1 MFLSPQDSESLDS
14 CIQSSLSA
22 LYPPF
27 EATAATVLCQ
37 VLDVVETTYRGDG
50 LRYIID
56 FLVPAK
62 HILQSIQQD
71 ACFPYCGFLF
81 RHEGW
86 PLCIHEKVIIQLS
99 SLDWRVL
106 QPSDFYLQV
115 TPSHK
120 SPPRITVKCLAVS
133 GQHVEELDVPELAYT
148 SLFTMDWLDSI
159 NRERTVVKRNA
170 LEHCLLSADN
180 DIFRVPWEDIVHPEF
195 ISRPPKV
202 SEQGESRGVIN
213 EHGDRE
219 RRNSDID
226 QEDNPEDIKCRIFI
240 DTSTDQSGEMDCSN
254 KNDKLLPALEEV
266 NKDSSGRSS
275 SCTAE
280 DSEGEYV
287 ELADISLPRF
297 SPQKGSLTQA
307 ISMNYRN
314 LHKPQTAGST
324 HSKAIPTDS
333 LQKPGACSQSMVCAM
348 LIEENLNDTYQPVI
362 LTPTVPAVVESSHQQ
377 VERPEPTCA
386 TGTAHCDSVFK
397 HASEKELFTQHSSFD
412 TASLSDIPT
421 CNTSQL
427 DSKPVNTSQ
436 LDDNLVSTLQADDKP
451 ISMSEL
457 DNQLVSTSQLDNE
470 AVETPKPEN
479 KLVNTSQVDD
489 KLVSTLQTD
498 NKPVSISE
506 LENKP
511 VDTLQP
517 NSKPVNTS
525 QPENEPVKS
534 SQLDNQSQLDN
545 IVVSTL
551 IPDCRTVDTLQPECN
566 LISVSQPDS
575 TPVNVVQRLSKA
587 VDILEPVLP
596 STLES
601 EYSEQA
607 IVEQQISDPAERQEV
622 SSKSKQVTA
631 ELEDNNNLS
640 NSEPLTVS
648 MSLQKQT
655 NLTESS
661 QCQVHTCIQSPPEQ
675 EHVLPVDQS
684 VLDTPAINNDHQT
697 FSDGGYNKEKSGDCI
712 ASALE
717 EGRPVLATMQRKQV
731 IFASVTTEP
740 GENLAATFSQ
750 GQVRTEP
757 SENKITSEVEVE
769 VCHTKKEHAD
779 REVAKSSCKEAEKV
793 EIKSSRVTERTTDR
807 DIVAVSTAE
816 EVKTAQT
823 GLVDTTPKSDFT
835 STSIQVHKE
844 GSTNVGT
851 DTDIEKNRGDREAA
865 DERSDVT
872 SSSEVIG
879 VSTVTCPVVVNEPE
893 AIVPSYSENR
903 VESACLQVPDPAS
916 GVPNTNG
923 HTHPEQMDTHTQDT
937 LVKGDD
943 TPTAEGGQKG
953 EEERKREE
961 NVRRDEE
968 SQEDGITSSV
978 NGSPAE
984 HQQQTDMESHYH
996 QQKEQACGQA
1006 VDSTVCNLSATPL
1019 LAKSQREVP
1028 SAAFLPLPAISQR
1041 TQPALSETHDINP
1054 QVLSSGVLC
1063 LPGTRDK
1070 SGHALMTVT
1079 MKNTIWLNPNCNSGE
1094 LVRIMVYFYTTLRKE
1109 VSALG
1114 LTVLV
1119 DARRCSLV
1127 PALFKAFNIL
1137 QEALPGCIHTVLL
1150 LADRDLALRMEKAYS
1165 FQVELLTSM
1174 KSLHKH
1180 VDIAH
1185 LPTEFDGNFPY
1196 SHTSWVAFR
1205 MRLEQLTRHC
1215 EDAVNLLQYSIN
1227 KLEST
1232 GLPPTAEEAEILLNK
1247 YRELMRSVLDDSRLV
1262 RLQLEGGAALS
1273 RLRKEETSV
1282 SLTEDYRD
1290 AIESAGHLYNQVD
1303 ELVHKLVMLSN
1314 KCTQELEFIME
1325 FKILEEGFREVSQWI
1340 EEVGETRLQTLGELE
1355 DSLEQLH
1362 HKQTLFKDFY
1372 AAAYEHCKSG
1382 EALLKRLEKWE
1393 DISSSELQVYEVKV
1407 RSFWVHL
1414 HDFSQRVE
1422 DTKDKIDKTV
1432 RLYEFFD
1439 KAYEWALEGMRHLAC
1454 VSMEDCGMTEKCQNV
1469 ITCLET
1475 YHSQH
1480 PPIPDSRFQEMKD
1493 LAGELRSEQ
1502 GLKQWK
1508 FAWSKCQET
1517 KQMFEKKLEIALR
1530 SRRESDSRSVSGAS
1544 SRRNSQISAKGQE
1557 RSSSISFSCRKA
1569 FGVGWGRERLSSHS
1583 SSSSTPGSPSG
1594 IRLDTCDSFQTPTGS
1609 PYSTEH
1615 RIPHSTPIRSNRLTR
1630 SVSTDEAPQRPQPEG
1645 QASSSSSSTSPSISS
1660 MESNRRVLR
1669 KTQSFD
1675 TGGSESVSR
1684 YGTCQRTLSEPARRG
1699 NTGVFIKGLE
1709 VSSTEVIDRPYSP
1722 RLPPMHGWSSFD
1734 SQRSGSPALEPRS
1747 KGSKLRHIV
1756 DEMVTT
1762 EREYVRS
1769 LRYIIDNYFPE
1780 MERADLPQ
1788 DLRGKRSVIFG
1799 NLEKLVDFHSQ
1810 YFLKELE
1817 SCCNHPLRVSHCFLR
1832 HQDQFSL
1839 YALYSKNKPKSDA
1852 LLASHGNS
1860 FFRHKQ
1866 LELGDKMDLA
1876 SYLLKPIQR
1885 MSKYALLLKDLI
1897 KEVSEVQE
1905 QELACLRAATEM
1917 VKFQLRHGNDLLAMD
1932 AIRDCDVNLKEQGQ
1946 LVRQDEFTIWYGR
1959 KKCQRHVF
1967 LFEDL
1972 VLFSKPKRIEGGLD
1986 VYIYKHSFKTA
1997 DVGMTE
2003 TSGDNALRFEIW
2015 FRRRTSKNQAYI
2027 LQAGTGDIKHAWT
2040 SDIARILW
2048 QQATRNK
2055 EIRMQEMVSMGVGNK
2070 PFLDIK
2076 PSDAAI
2082 NDRAIDYIMKGR
2094 GARTRASIA
2103 VSLFDHSNPFK
2114 RAAVNTP
2121 VSGTPVAGGP
2131 SSSTLL
2137 GPLNLHMYN
2146 SQSLLAGER
2155 PLISP
2160 CIEEDEL
2167 EHETS
2172 SQPSMTTE
2180 SSGSSS
2186 HCLSGSGSSGSD
2198 SGCVSSHLPEALSE
2212 EPSSPCDS
2220 SCYSSITSPT
2230 QEKPCFNS
2238 QYISAGGA
2246 HVIGPSTIV

>member
-1 MFLSPQDSESLDS
+1 M
-14 CIQSSLSA
+14 
-22 LYPPF
+22 
-27 EATAATVLCQ
+27 ATVLCQ
-37 VLDVVETTYRGDG
+37 VLDVVETAYRGDG
-50 LRYIID
+50 LRYIIN

-86 PLCIHEKVIIQLS
+86 PLCIHKKIIIQLS

-106 QPSDFYLQV
+106 RPSDFYLQV
-115 TPSHK
+115 TPSPR

-133 GQHVEELDVPELAYT
+133 GQHVEELHVPKLAYT

-159 NRERTVVKRNA
+159 NRDRSVVRRTA

-195 ISRPPKV
+195 ISTPPKV
-202 SEQGESRGVIN
+202 MDQGASIAVVK
-213 EHGDRE
+213 EHGDIE
-219 RRNSDID
+219 RRNSDGD
-226 QEDNPEDIKCRIFI
+226 EDNPDDVECSMFI
-240 DTSTDQSGEMDCSN
+240 DTSTDQSGEMDCQN
-254 KNDKLLPALEEV
+254 KDVKLLPALDEI
-266 NKDSSGRSS
+266 NKDSSGWSS

-314 LHKPQTAGST
+314 LHKPQTALGST
-324 HSKAIPTDS
+324 YSEAKPAEG
-333 LQKPGACSQSMVCAM
+333 LQKNGACSQSMVCAM
-348 LIEENLNDTYQPVI
+348 LIEENLNDTYKPVI
-362 LTPTVPAVVESSHQQ
+362 LTPTVPAVVEISHQQ
-377 VERPEPTCA
+377 AERSEPTCA
-386 TGTAHCDSVFK
+386 GTATDYCAFK
-397 HASEKELFTQHSSFD
+397 HASDKEFFIQHSNCDS
-412 TASLSDIPT
+412 APLSDIPT
-421 CNTSQL
+421 CHTSEL
-427 DSKPVNTSQ
+427 D
-436 LDDNLVSTLQADDKP
+436 STLQ
-451 ISMSEL
+451 
-457 DNQLVSTSQLDNE
+457 
-470 AVETPKPEN
+470 
-479 KLVNTSQVDD
+479 VDY
-489 KLVSTLQTD
+489 
-498 NKPVSISE
+498 KPVSISE
-506 LENKP
+506 
-511 VDTLQP
+511 VD
-517 NSKPVNTS
+517 SKPVSTS
-525 QPENEPVKS
+525 QPDNELPEKASQQDDKS
-534 SQLDNQSQLDN
+534 ASIFHLDNKL
-545 IVVSTL
+545 VSTS
-551 IPDCRTVDTLQPECN
+551 IPDCRTVTTTQPECN
-566 LISVSQPDS
+566 LFSASQPDS
-575 TPVNVVQRLSKA
+575 KPVNVVNTFQP
-587 VDILEPVLP
+587 EHEVL
-596 STLES
+596 TDAREH
-601 EYSEQA
+601 ENSEQA
-607 IVEQQISDPAERQEV
+607 VVESSVSDSAEEPNV
-622 SSKSKQVTA
+622 SSESEQVRGDHDLESCSDQQNNTLSVSK
-631 ELEDNNNLS
+631 
-640 NSEPLTVS
+640 PLAT
-648 MSLQKQT
+648 SLQKQT
-655 NLTESS
+655 VNTESR
-661 QCQVHTCIQSPPEQ
+661 QCQAHSHIPTPPEQ
-675 EHVLPVDQS
+675 DHVLPVDQS
-684 VLDTPAINNDHQT
+684 VSPTVNKNHQT
-697 FSDGGYNKEKSGDCI
+697 FIDSSINTEKPDGECN
-712 ASALE
+712 ASIVE
-717 EGRPVLATMQRKQV
+717 EGRPVLAALQNKQV
-731 IFASVTTEP
+731 ALASVTPSP
-740 GENLAATFSQ
+740 GEDLVTTFSQ
-750 GQVRTEP
+750 GQVKTDPCEDRAKTEVEIPEVEGCQTKAEHVEMEEVEKSP
-757 SENKITSEVEVE
+757 SE
-769 VCHTKKEHAD
+769 
-779 REVAKSSCKEAEKV
+779 EAEQVKM
-793 EIKSSRVTERTTDR
+793 KSNGVTEGKTER
-807 DIVAVSTAE
+807 DIVTVSTTE
-816 EVKTAQT
+816 EVEAAQT
-823 GLVDTTPKSDFT
+823 GLVDTTPKSD
-835 STSIQVHKE
+835 
-844 GSTNVGT
+844 
-851 DTDIEKNRGDREAA
+851 
-865 DERSDVT
+865 
-872 SSSEVIG
+872 
-879 VSTVTCPVVVNEPE
+879 STVTNVQGYEEGSSSVGPDKEKPSDIEAISEVNEDSVMGCPVVVGEQE
-893 AIVPSYSENR
+893 AENR
-903 VESACLQVPDPAS
+903 VESACSQVSDSAS
-916 GVPNTNG
+916 EVANTNG
-923 HTHPEQMDTHTQDT
+923 HTHPEQMDTHAHNTLGKGEDT
-937 LVKGDD
+937 
-943 TPTAEGGQKG
+943 TTAGGLIR
-953 EEERKREE
+953 EEERKGEKD
-961 NVRRDEE
+961 VRRDEE
-968 SQEDGITSSV
+968 SQEDRITSSV
-978 NGSPAE
+978 NDSSAE
-984 HQQQTDMESHYH
+984 HQHQTDMESHSH
-996 QQKEQACGQA
+996 QQEEQACSQA
-1006 VDSTVCNLSATPL
+1006 VNNIDRNLSDAPLSAKSQSEDPQAAPLPL
-1019 LAKSQREVP
+1019 LA
-1028 SAAFLPLPAISQR
+1028 ISQK
-1041 TQPALSETHDINP
+1041 THSALSETHNINP
-1054 QVLSSGVLC
+1054 DVLSSGVLC
-1063 LPGTRDK
+1063 LPGARDK
-1070 SGHALMTVT
+1070 SGHALVTVT
-1079 MKNTIWLNPNCNSGE
+1079 MRNTIWLNPNCNSGE
-1094 LVRIMVYFYTTLRKE
+1094 LVRIIVYFFTTLRKE

-1119 DARRCSLV
+1119 DARRCSPV

-1137 QEALPGCIHTVLL
+1137 QEAMPGCIHTVLL
-1150 LADRDLALRMEKAYS
+1150 LADRDLALRMEKAS
-1165 FQVELLTSM
+1165 SVLVELLTSM

-1180 VDIAH
+1180 VDIAQ
-1185 LPTEFDGNFPY
+1185 LPTEFDGTFPY
-1196 SHTSWVAFR
+1196 SHSSWVCFR
-1205 MRLEQLTRHC
+1205 LRLEQLTSHC
-1215 EDAVNLLQYSIN
+1215 EDAVNLLQNTIS

-1232 GLPPTAEEAEILLNK
+1232 VLPSTAEEAQILLNK
-1247 YRELMRSVLDDSRLV
+1247 YRELMSSVLDDSRLV

-1290 AIESAGHLYNQVD
+1290 AIENAGQLYNQVD
-1303 ELVHKLVMLSN
+1303 ELVHRLVMLSN

-1325 FKILEEGFREVSQWI
+1325 FKILEEGFTEVSQWI
-1340 EEVGETRLQTLGELE
+1340 EEVGKSRLNTLGELE

-1362 HKQTLFKDFY
+1362 HKQTIFKDFY
-1372 AAAYEHCKSG
+1372 TAAYEHCKSG

-1393 DISSSELQVYEVKV
+1393 DISSAELQVYEVKV

-1414 HDFSQRVE
+1414 HSFSQRVE
-1422 DTKDKIDKTV
+1422 DTKEKIDKTV

-1439 KAYEWALEGMRHLAC
+1439 KAYEWALEGMHHLAC

-1475 YHSQH
+1475 YRSHH
-1480 PPIPDSRFQEMKD
+1480 LPIPDARFQEMKD
-1493 LAGELRSEQ
+1493 LAEELRSDQ

-1517 KQMFEKKLEIALR
+1517 KQMFEKKLETALR
-1530 SRRESDSRSVSGAS
+1530 TRRESDPRSS
-1544 SRRNSQISAKGQE
+1544 SRRNSQTSAKAQE

-1569 FGVGWGRERLSSHS
+1569 FGGAWGRDRLSSHS
-1583 SSSSTPGSPSG
+1583 STSSTPSSPSG
-1594 IRLDTCDSFQTPTGS
+1594 ICADARDSVQSATGS
-1609 PYSTEH
+1609 PYSAEH
-1615 RIPHSTPIRSNRLTR
+1615 RIPHSTPVRSHRLTR
-1630 SVSTDEAPQRPQPEG
+1630 SVSTDEPPHRPHPEG
-1645 QASSSSSSTSPSISS
+1645 QACAPSCSTSPSLSS
-1660 MESNRRVLR
+1660 IEPNRRLLR

-1675 TGGSESVSR
+1675 TAGSESVSR

-1722 RLPPMHGWSSFD
+1722 RLPPMHGWSSLD
-1734 SQRSGSPALEPRS
+1734 LHRSGSPAPEPRN

-1810 YFLKELE
+1810 FFLKELE
-1817 SCCNHPLRVSHCFLR
+1817 SCCNHPLRVGHCFLR

-1905 QELACLRAATEM
+1905 QELVCLRAAAEM

-2003 TSGDNALRFEIW
+2003 TSGDSALRFEIW

-2027 LQAGTGDIKHAWT
+2027 LLASNADIKHAWT

-2070 PFLDIK
+2070 PYLDIK

-2114 RAAVNTP
+2114 RTAVNTP
-2121 VSGTPVAGGP
+2121 VSATPASCGP

-2137 GPLNLHMYN
+2137 GPLNLHMYS
-2146 SQSLLAGER
+2146 SQSLLER

-2212 EPSSPCDS
+2212 EPSSPCDD

-2230 QEKPCFNS
+2230 QEKPCYSS
-2238 QYISAGGA
+2238 QYISAGA
-2246 HVIGPSTIV
+2246 AQVIGPSTIV